1 MFNRKNLVLSAT
13 AALCL
18 LAPAATLVAQTAT
31 TTQTAPSNKKIKTIK
46 FTVTNRTSSS
56 LDLQSGTEQVSIAAG
71 QSRELKAPAG
81 TKLVT
86 TSPSSAGQTGTV
98 VAEVADGMNGSTINV
113 R

>member
-1 MFNRKNLVLSAT
+1 MFNRKNLLLPVAAT
-13 AALCL
+13 LCF
-18 LAPAATLVAQTAT
+18 LAPAANLVAQTAS
-31 TTQTAPSNKKIKTIK
+31 TTQTAPTTKKAKTIK
-46 FTVTNRTSSS
+46 FTVSNKTASQ
-56 LDLQSGTEQVSIAAG
+56 LDLQNGAEQVTIAAG

>member
-1 MFNRKNLVLSAT
+1 MFNRKNLVLPVA
-13 AALCL
+13 AALCF
-18 LAPAATLVAQTAT
+18 LAPAATLVAQTTST
-31 TTQTAPSNKKIKTIK
+31 TTSTVSTKKVKTIK
-46 FTVTNRTSSS
+46 FTVSNKTAAQ
-56 LDLQSGTEQVSIAAG
+56 LDLQSGTEQVSIGAG